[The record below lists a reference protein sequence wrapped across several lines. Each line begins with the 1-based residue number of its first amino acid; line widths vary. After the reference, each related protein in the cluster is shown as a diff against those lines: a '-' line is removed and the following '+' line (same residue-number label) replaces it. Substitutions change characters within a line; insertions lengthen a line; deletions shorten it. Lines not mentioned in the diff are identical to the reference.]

1 MKMKN
6 VLMILI
12 TLAVVFA
19 MAGAV
24 SADKGFKDNDKSMT
38 VNYSVEDNYVVE
50 IPADVIFKKDDNNN
64 KFISEGQVNAT
75 NVLINPGKKLVVNL
89 TSNQYI
95 SCDNIYYLDN
105 SGSWIRYY
113 INKTESE
120 SPTTTQ
126 VTNDTYVLTVNAGDE
141 HPVLKKIYNG
151 FKKIGG
157 YVTLSFETTQNFID
171 NATKSGV
178 HEDSLTFTLDVVE
191 NNNQNTNQ

>member
-24 SADKGFKDNDKSMT
+24 SAEIEFKGNDNSMT
-38 VNYSVEDNYVVE
+38 VNYSVSDNYIVE
-50 IPADVIFKKDDNNN
+50 IPADVIFNEYNS
-64 KFISEGQVNAT
+64 KFFSEGQVNAT
-75 NVLINPGKKLVVNL
+75 NVLINPDKKLVVNL
-89 TSNQYI
+89 TSSNYI
-95 SCDNIYYLDN
+95 TDDNIYYLDN

-113 INKTESE
+113 INMTDSA
-120 SPTTTQ
+120 SSTTTQ
-126 VTNDTYVLTVNAGDE
+126 VSNNGDVLIVSAGDE
-141 HPVLKKIYNG
+141 HPVLKTIYNG

-171 NATKSGV
+171 NATKSGL
-178 HEDSLTFTLDVVE
+178 HQDSLTFMIRVDDV
-191 NNNQNTNQ
+191 

>member
-6 VLMILI
+6 VLMILV

-24 SADKGFKDNDKSMT
+24 SGDYIRYANDRGTMT

-50 IPADVIFKKDDNNN
+50 IPADVIFEKSES
-64 KFISEGQVNAT
+64 KFVSEGQVNAT

-95 SCDNIYYLDN
+95 SSDNIYYLNN

-113 INKTESE
+113 INKTD
-120 SPTTTQ
+120 TTTK
-126 VTNDTYVLTVNAGDE
+126 VANNTYVLTVNAGEE

-157 YVTLSFETTQNFID
+157 YVNLSFETTQNFID

-178 HEDSLTFTLDVVE
+178 HQDSLTFMLDVVE
-191 NNNQNTNQ
+191 E